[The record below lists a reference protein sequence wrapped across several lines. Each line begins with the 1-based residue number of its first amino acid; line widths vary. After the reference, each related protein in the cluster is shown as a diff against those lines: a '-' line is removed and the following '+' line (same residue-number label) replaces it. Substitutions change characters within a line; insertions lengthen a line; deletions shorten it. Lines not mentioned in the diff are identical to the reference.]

1 MTKTCTWK
9 MSSAEIHLTFI
20 LHFGLWIRAVAALML
35 FWPLAKAGWARL
47 QQQCISNCAAP
58 IGVKRHSL
66 RWTAMGSEKCTWPC
80 PALSEVASL
89 SCMPQFSAWHF
100 SPVTILPH
108 LAPLFILRSADFA
121 AMLRRR
127 DTPIC
132 GNLRLKNDLLHAGV
146 LLACIGQLILLAS
159 FSAFVIDTWFTWSLT
174 TVYSLD

>member
-1 MTKTCTWK
+1 

-89 SCMPQFSAWHF
+89 S
-100 SPVTILPH
+100 
-108 LAPLFILRSADFA
+108 
-121 AMLRRR
+121 
-127 DTPIC
+127 
-132 GNLRLKNDLLHAGV
+132 LHATIFS
-146 LLACIGQLILLAS
+146 LALFPSDNLAA
-159 FSAFVIDTWFTWSLT
+159 FSTFVHPQVS
-174 TVYSLD
+174 

>member
-108 LAPLFILRSADFA
+108 LACRESCRIL
-121 AMLRRR
+121 
-127 DTPIC
+127 
-132 GNLRLKNDLLHAGV
+132 GLLHAEHSTAKV
-146 LLACIGQLILLAS
+146 LWLQ
-159 FSAFVIDTWFTWSLT
+159 
-174 TVYSLD
+174 TVEKQQ